1 MRNLPVCVVG
11 LLVAGSAF
19 AVAPSHPIEMDYPKS
34 GEAIAA
40 DAKEVTLRWHI
51 DQKKVPAWQVAVW
64 CASDGEKLFAG
75 DVKTNELTVTGLR
88 PNRVYY
94 WRVAR
99 SWARIGES
107 TFSTGEVAAP
117 DAKPLPEEFRDPARY
132 DLVGMP
138 GGKAFDVGLTR
149 FRGWT
154 RVKVDRASKTEFSVC
169 VPCEEYARAYV
180 LCSVDPDPKKDKA
193 FNLRLTR
200 HVNGPWRKYLGRA
213 PQAMANALVEL
224 KDNPGRDL
232 GNGLR
237 LVEVPINT
245 GDIQDIVFTDE
256 RGDFIKERGRYLDL
270 EVMGRIYTWRTSTR
284 DRRSDTDPDY
294 TSAVTVYGIAL
305 EKPSAEMEVKTV
317 RPGNVFANAEKPEG
331 LAEIRIR
338 KPGAYTLRVM
348 TEDVDG
354 RTLGVNEQPVAAS
367 GTVRIGFPQD
377 GEGWYGLTWEL
388 LDAGR
393 VIVTHHAS
401 FAMLGAD
408 TRTTEIGEQYGT
420 WPCLSRWGSHYAP
433 KLDDTNAV
441 EAVMEVLY
449 KAGFRRA
456 FGMADLPYETRKRWK
471 IGDSVVARFPQDWSY
486 VKKGGETNLV
496 AVIRQR
502 LAENPNCKVAMIF
515 HEHAPIGGPAPEIF
529 GLEPREKHL
538 KQGKKQ
544 AEEANRYGAFMR
556 KHFPEVKILVGNSLV
571 CGEFVAE
578 LIRNGFKEEYADY
591 MGLEVMGNEVLPELQ
606 HPLTMQAAEL
616 MQLVAKRFG
625 YTKWGVD
632 QCFESN
638 FRQDAVIGAEEQASY
653 YVRDI
658 LLSYVWGF
666 PNVYIGGLTDC
677 ANQYEMSAWGNDGF
691 CTRYPYLYPKRSYV
705 AVATATKFLD
715 RVTGVRKI
723 PTGDECVYAVEF
735 TRQDGKAVTAFWTS
749 RGEVEMRVETDGA
762 VEMIDMYGR
771 ANKFGRDG
779 ARPSPDMAGGMRS
792 VASKRVQYVVG
803 APGCVKGVSVVK
815 RAFPDDVPP
824 ADYRVVAT
832 TADASAWTVA
842 DKVIPSVENN
852 FVARGW
858 PHRSFA
864 EGVMRQVDDPEAG
877 KVIELEIP
885 DDGRSV
891 ADPHFRYTALML
903 KKPVPVGRNFH
914 SLGCT
919 VKGNSGWGEIYYV
932 LEDAKGRRTVSCDI
946 GAQGKLDREGRS
958 VLSFTGWN
966 FLRFALKPGSSVHE
980 LSTNRPLWN
989 WTDTRVAQADGLR
1002 LAGLVF
1008 SARMRPLFLN
1018 EAKPCRQVIRIKDIG
1033 VFDEHEV
1040 QGSEFKE
1047 AE

>member
-1 MRNLPVCVVG
+1 MKGKLSACVAG
-11 LLVAGSAF
+11 LLVAGSAV
-19 AVAPSHPIEMDYPKS
+19 AVGPKHPIEMDYPKS

-51 DQKKVPAWQVAVW
+51 EEKKVPKWAVEVW

-75 DVKTNELTVTGLR
+75 DVKTNELTVAGLR
-88 PNRVYY
+88 PNRAYY

-99 SWARIGES
+99 NWARFEES

-117 DAKPLPEEFRDPARY
+117 AARPMPDEFRDASKY
-132 DLVGMP
+132 DLVEMP

-180 LCSVDPDPKKDKA
+180 LCSVDPDPKKDRA

-213 PQAMANALVEL
+213 PQTMANSLVEL
-224 KDNPGRDL
+224 KDNPGKDL
-232 GNGLR
+232 GGGLR

-256 RGDFIKERGRYLDL
+256 RGDFIRERGRYLDL
-270 EVMGRIYTWRTSTR
+270 EVMGRLITWRATGR
-284 DRRSDTDPDY
+284 DRRCDTDPDC

-317 RPGNVFANAEKPEG
+317 RPGNIFANAEKPEG

-338 KPGAYTLRVM
+338 KPGAYTLRV
-348 TEDVDG
+348 TTKDVDG
-354 RTLGVNEQPVAAS
+354 RKLGVNEQPVAAS
-367 GTVRIGFPQD
+367 GTVRIAFPQN

-456 FGMADLPYETRKRWK
+456 WGMSDLPYETRRRWK
-471 IGDSVVARFPQDWSY
+471 IGDSVVARFPQDWAY
-486 VKKGGETNLV
+486 VKKGGESNLV

-502 LAENPNCKVAMIF
+502 LAENPNCPVANLF

-529 GLEPREKHL
+529 GLEPGEKHL
-538 KQGKKQ
+538 KQGKSQ

-571 CGEFVAE
+571 CGEFIAE
-578 LIRNGFKEEYADY
+578 LIRNGFKEEYADC

-606 HPLTMQAAEL
+606 HPLTLQAAEL

-638 FRQDAVIGAEEQASY
+638 FRQDAVVGAEEQASY

-666 PNVYIGGLTDC
+666 PDIYVGGLADC

-705 AVATATKFLD
+705 AVATATRLLD

-723 PTGDECVYAVEF
+723 PTGDACVYAVEF
-735 TRQDGKAVTAFWTS
+735 MRKDGKAVTAFWTS
-749 RGEVEMRVETDGA
+749 RGVARLDMETRGGFEVV
-762 VEMIDMYGR
+762 DMYGR
-771 ANKFGRDG
+771 RFPFKGVMYANERI
-779 ARPSPDMAGGMRS
+779 R
-792 VASKRVQYVVG
+792 YVVG
-803 APGCVKGVSVVK
+803 EPGCVTRASVNGRV
-815 RAFPDDVPP
+815 FPKDKPP
-824 ADYRVVAT
+824 QDYRVVVT
-832 TADASAWTVA
+832 TADVSAWTVA
-842 DKVIPSVENN
+842 DKVIPAVENN
-852 FVARGW
+852 FAKRGW

-885 DDGRSV
+885 DDGKSV

-903 KKPVPVGRNFH
+903 KKPVRIGRNFH

-919 VKGNSGWGEIYYV
+919 VKGNSGWGEIYYI
-932 LEDAKGRRTVSCDI
+932 LEDAKGRRTVNCDI

-980 LSTNRPLWN
+980 LSTDMPLWN
-989 WTDTRVAQADGLR
+989 WTDTRVAQADDLR
-1002 LAGLVF
+1002 LVGLVF
-1008 SARMRPLFLN
+1008 SARMKPLFLN
-1018 EAKPCRQVIRIKDIG
+1018 EAKPCRQVIRIKDVG